1 MKKLTYK
8 DVVNN
13 EEYVSLV
20 NRVYHDI
27 ESRSYDSNHPE
38 ILDLEVT
45 GWRLIV
51 KQVFDAIGHKEN
63 RVILDIGT
71 GTGFVVDVMQDLLS
85 NNDTVVFSDISSE
98 MLAICRERF
107 KSAPFKKTFI
117 EGNCTNINLPS
128 VSVDVITVN
137 SVLHHI
143 PNVEK
148 FFVECNRL
156 LKHGGYLVIKHEPN
170 VRFAKSPLSY
180 LYRFLLYLRRLKLNA
195 SRKTI
200 EAKPIYFQTLKELR
214 EKEALDIT
222 GITERE
228 LHAIVDI
235 HSPTARGSLD
245 PKRGFD
251 PYKFQDWYLKNFT
264 TVGVKTYGFLG
275 KINERGSLFRRC
287 VTQVLKTSL
296 PKNGY
301 FFDIILKKHDK

>member
-1 MKKLTYK
+1 MKKLTYN
-8 DVVNN
+8 DVVSN
-13 EEYVSLV
+13 EEYVSLI

-38 ILDLEVT
+38 ILNLEVT
-45 GWRLIV
+45 GWRLIT
-51 KQVFDAIGHKEN
+51 KQVFSAIGRKEN

-71 GTGFVVDVMQDLLS
+71 GTGFVVDVMRDLLS
-85 NNDTVVFSDISSE
+85 HNDTVVFSDISNE
-98 MLAICRERF
+98 MLTICRERF
-107 KSAPFKKTFI
+107 KNAPFQKMFI
-117 EGNCTNINLPS
+117 EGNCANIDLPS
-128 VSVDVITVN
+128 DSVDVITVN

-180 LYRFLLYLRRLKLNA
+180 LYRFLLYLRGLKHNA
-195 SRKTI
+195 SGRTLK
-200 EAKPIYFQTLKELR
+200 AKPIYSQTLEELQLN
-214 EKEALDIT
+214 EALDIT
-222 GITERE
+222 GVTERE

-235 HSPTARGSLD
+235 HSPTASGSLD

-251 PYKFQDWYLKNFT
+251 PYEFQNRYLKNFS
-264 TVGVKTYGFLG
+264 TVSIKTYGFFG
-275 KINERGSLFRRC
+275 KINERGGILRRC
-287 VTQVLKTSL
+287 VSEVLKTFL